1 MFAILKNRYGRIV
14 MRYFPEEWKSTVDI
28 IEKYQSSTRAAQ
40 RAEQLKHDQIKAKK
54 VVRNR
59 GRT

>member
-1 MFAILKNRYGRIV
+1 MFTIHKNRYGRIV
-14 MRYFPEEWKSTVDI
+14 MRYYPNEWKGKVEV
-28 IEKYQSSTRAAQ
+28 IEQYHSSTKAAQ
-40 RAEQLKHDQIKAKK
+40 RAEQLKHELIKAKK